1 MLKFLSLSSGSCG
14 NCYFLSDGKSG
25 LLIDAGVSVR
35 RLKKALAEHGLGTD
49 AFQAVLVTHDHL
61 DHIRHLGSYCKH
73 LGKPVYATAVLH
85 EALSHHTFTQ
95 AHIASYRRILPA
107 APVRVRLRDDVP
119 EEDLPLVSHFVVPHD
134 ATQTVGYFI
143 EWSSVS
149 FFLMTDA
156 GRATDEAIE
165 YARKADTVVIE
176 SNYDSGMLIGGPY
189 PHDLK
194 MRICQGNGHLSND
207 ECASAIRRFWHP
219 GLKNLFLCHL
229 SENNNTPSL
238 AFASEDLL
246 SIRVTP
252 SAKDLLSIRVTPSAK
267 DLLSIRVTP
276 SAKDLLSIRVTPSAK
291 DLLSIRVTPSAKDIT
306 NLQTLPRTHASQLFL
321 LGR

>member
-14 NCYFLSDGKSG
+14 NCYFLSDGKAG
-25 LLIDAGVSVR
+25 LLIDAGVTVR
-35 RLKKALAEHGLGTD
+35 RLKKTLMEHGLDTD
-49 AFQAVLVTHDHL
+49 SFQAVLVTHDHL

-73 LGKPVYATAVLH
+73 LKKPVYATSVLH
-85 EALSHHTFTQ
+85 GALENHTFTRDY
-95 AHIASYRRILPA
+95 IADYRSVLPDGDPLRIC
-107 APVRVRLRDDVP
+107 LRKDVP
-119 EEDLPLVSHFVVPHD
+119 EAELPLVSHFIVPHD

-143 EWSSVS
+143 EWNGVN

-156 GRATDEAIE
+156 GRVTDESIE
-165 YARKADTVVIE
+165 YARRSDAVVFE
-176 SNYDSGMLIGGPY
+176 SNYDPGMLIGGPY

-238 AFASEDLL
+238 AFASAAEALR
-246 SIRVTP
+246 SISVDGRLT
-252 SAKDLLSIRVTPSAK
+252 
-267 DLLSIRVTP
+267 
-276 SAKDLLSIRVTPSAK
+276 
-291 DLLSIRVTPSAKDIT
+291 AKDIT
-306 NLQTLPRTHASQLFL
+306 NLQTLPRTHASQMFTL
-321 LGR
+321 